1 MARNAKPRLGRGLS
15 SLMSEPVS
23 VQTEPDVAEEQGGKV
38 ARTER
43 DTASATDD
51 TQGSQIEAKPK
62 GSESGNPATDNS
74 ESGDRILHLKL
85 NDIIPNRF
93 QPRST
98 IDEAELAGLMVS
110 IRETGLMQPIAV
122 REVEIPVGKR
132 YELIAGERRWRAA
145 RLAGLERI
153 PAIVHEIDDR
163 QSAEWAIIENVQ
175 REDLNPIDRGR
186 AYANLAKRF
195 GLTHSEIAD
204 RVGVDRS
211 TIANLIRVVSLE
223 QEICR
228 LVAAGRL
235 TTGHAKALLSM
246 PPGPERIRIA
256 EDAAERGQ
264 TVRALEAICASQ
276 GENGHKNTTL
286 KADPKKDE
294 QERQIA
300 AAINDLAKGIG
311 EHLGTNVRIRTKD
324 GLKGTL
330 EIDFYDLDHFDGLMN
345 RMGYIAGTS

>member
-1 MARNAKPRLGRGLS
+1 MGEPVPVQADPEPAAQQSQVKQGG
-15 SLMSEPVS
+15 SEPS
-23 VQTEPDVAEEQGGKV
+23 RPEAADSRA
-38 ARTER
+38 A
-43 DTASATDD
+43 
-51 TQGSQIEAKPK
+51 SQIENKPEVA
-62 GSESGNPATDNS
+62 GATDLTPS
-74 ESGDRILHLKL
+74 DRILHLKL

-93 QPRST
+93 QPRSA
-98 IDEAELAGLMVS
+98 IDEGELAGLVVS

-122 REVEIPVGKR
+122 RRVELASGPR

-153 PAIVHEIDDR
+153 PAIVHEVDDR

-175 REDLNPIDRGR
+175 REDLNPIDRGQ
-186 AYANLAKRF
+186 AYANLARQF

-211 TIANLIRVVSLE
+211 TIANLIRVVTLE
-223 QEICR
+223 PDICR
-228 LVAAGRL
+228 LIAAGRL

-256 EDAAERGQ
+256 AEAAERGQ

-276 GENGHKNTTL
+276 GEKPAR

-300 AAINDLAKGIG
+300 AAIDDLAKGIG
-311 EHLGTNVRIRTKD
+311 DHLGTKVRIRTKD

-345 RMGYIAGTS
+345 RMGYIAASS